1 MTAPTQLLAGCQP
14 RGADPASG
22 GVHRGRAQ
30 ELDALAVG
38 SRVPRP
44 LVRHCSQ
51 VRDARFVAADT
62 GFAPWSVARSDDTK
76 RSLLT
81 IIRHLL
87 AQVPYED
94 LPREKSKPPK
104 RQKGG
109 GDVEP
114 DSSFKI

>member
-1 MTAPTQLLAGCQP
+1 
-14 RGADPASG
+14 
-22 GVHRGRAQ
+22 
-30 ELDALAVG
+30 
-38 SRVPRP
+38 
-44 LVRHCSQ
+44 VRHYPR
-51 VRDARFVAADT
+51 VRDAMFVAADP

-94 LPREKSKPPK
+94 LPREKLKPRK
-104 RQKGG
+104 RQNGG

-114 DSSFKI
+114 DGSFKIRTLLTAWRGLTGLEGEWGR